1 MGDRGRTGVGL
12 LGSNGRGGL
21 DRRDL
26 RSAPWGRSLLRGDGG
41 GGRNRRPS
49 WLRDPSPE
57 KHHQQT
63 AEGINPY
70 EGPALLAMA
79 IQELL

>member
-1 MGDRGRTGVGL
+1 MGDRGRIGLGL
-12 LGSNGRGGL
+12 LGSNRLGGL
-21 DRRDL
+21 GRRDL
-26 RSAPWGRSLLRGDGG
+26 RIAPWGRRLLLGDGG
-41 GGRNRRPS
+41 GDRNRRPS

-79 IQELL
+79 IQKLL